1 MAARRPFTDL
11 YSSESDSHSPDL
23 EAAEGTTSLAS
34 AARQFPHYQEQG
46 SRHSTKR
53 RRTSAYNASR
63 ESSVPAFTVTP
74 DGMRQEN
81 GNISSEPPMPNTIGG
96 LSSMNG
102 FSRNGFSKTNGNG
115 TDPSAR
121 NGSGKLEGD
130 SAASSFTMMAPP
142 APTSDY
148 FGHNREEV
156 TRILIQSLYD
166 LGYQAAAEQLERDSE
181 YTLEAPEVSRFRQA
195 VLNGNWNK
203 AEKLLFRLDI
213 VKDADVNV
221 SITSHDNDICAYN
234 SIW

>member
-11 YSSESDSHSPDL
+11 YSSESDSNSPDL
-23 EAAEGTTSLAS
+23 EAAEDTTSPSS
-34 AARQFPHYQEQG
+34 AARQFPQYQEQG

-63 ESSVPAFTVTP
+63 EGPVPAFTVTP

-81 GNISSEPPMPNTIGG
+81 GNIESPMANTIGG

-102 FSRNGFSKTNGNG
+102 FSRNGFTKANGNS

-213 VKDADVNV
+213 IKDADVNV
-221 SITSHDNDICAYN
+221 STASYDNDNCAYDP
-234 SIW
+234 IW